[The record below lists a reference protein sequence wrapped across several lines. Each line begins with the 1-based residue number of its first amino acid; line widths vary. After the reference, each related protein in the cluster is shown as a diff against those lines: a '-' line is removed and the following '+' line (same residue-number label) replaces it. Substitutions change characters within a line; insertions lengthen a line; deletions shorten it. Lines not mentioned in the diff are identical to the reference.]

1 MKIIKRTLCIL
12 IVVTTLFCSVMSA
25 GALQLN
31 SNTINVSAKLPENKY
46 VVPKGLQNNLAKTYK
61 KYNFSV
67 AWGLYDIS
75 GTSLKTV
82 ASYNAGKSFQS
93 NCTIKAVMLLYIC
106 KLMDAGKLS
115 KDTKIYVNKSKLH
128 YTDFKP
134 KSGKYSV
141 EYLATEMIHVSN
153 NVCFEVFN
161 RYVTK
166 EKFNAFMKSM
176 GSTTALK
183 SYTYM
188 GNCITSD
195 RAIEWFNIYKYCHS
209 GAKHSAFAWKLF
221 TEAKYSPIRDGLGVT
236 VAHKSGWY
244 KGKYGTA
251 ADCAVV
257 QSKNGGC
264 YLLVIFTKRNSAG
277 NYSEALIRDLAK
289 NLDLVWNDYYGKLLY
304 PKVAKF

>member
-1 MKIIKRTLCIL
+1 MKIVKRVICII
-12 IVVTTLFCSVMSA
+12 IVVTTLISIVIPT
-25 GALQLN
+25 GAISFNNKL
-31 SNTINVSAKLPENKY
+31 IAVAKPPEIKY
-46 VVPKGLQNNLAKTYK
+46 VVPKALQNNLAKTYN

-67 AWGLYDIS
+67 GWGLYDIS
-75 GTSLKTV
+75 GSSLKTV

-115 KDTKIYVNKSKLH
+115 LNTKLSVNKSKLH
-128 YTDFKP
+128 YTDFKQ

-141 EYLATEMIHVSN
+141 EYLATQMIHVSN

-161 RYVTK
+161 RYVK
-166 EKFNAFMKSM
+166 RENFNAFMKSM

-195 RAIEWFNIYKYCHS
+195 RAKEWFNIYKYCHS
-209 GAKHSAFAWKLF
+209 GAKHSAFAWKLL

-244 KGKYGTA
+244 NGKYGTA